1 MPAANPDILGRFWAK
16 VDIGSSDACWQWRS
30 DVDTYGRFRIL
41 RGHKAIGGHVFSW
54 ILANREDVPTGTLVL
69 HSCDNKRC
77 VNPAHLSLGDFR
89 QNAKEAVAR
98 GLLDPSKA
106 YRARRKLTH
115 CKRGHALTTDNLY
128 GPGRCAKC
136 HNLRQR
142 RYRLEAKAA

>member
-1 MPAANPDILGRFWAK
+1 MPPGLF
-16 VDIGSSDACWQWRS
+16 
-30 DVDTYGRFRIL
+30 
-41 RGHKAIGGHVFSW
+41 
-54 ILANREDVPTGTLVL
+54 VL

-77 VNPAHLSLGDFR
+77 VNPAHLSLGTCS

-98 GLLDPSKA
+98 GLVDPSRA
-106 YRARRKLTH
+106 YTARKKVTH

-142 RYRLEAKAA
+142 SYRQKGKAA